1 MAPKRPR
8 TATERSRARNA
19 RAARVLPPVTVDA
32 ARARAL
38 AKILV
43 RSKQSYSA
51 WVRRQIDEHM

>member
-1 MAPKRPR
+1 
-8 TATERSRARNA
+8 
-19 RAARVLPPVTVDA
+19 LPPVTIDA